1 MIEAPKAA
9 RFCAIISAE
18 KRVAGY
24 WSGSAFR
31 HHPKGI
37 FRERMVFTN
46 EWNVNDYCSVAVA
59 TDPEAKLVLGCQ
71 DPAAHGN
78 PLPRM
83 SSGDLVAVY
92 RNGKWIKDGPWC
104 EKVVRILDEVS
115 AEVLALK
122 SADKAEYEAQQ
133 EASRMAASDRL
144 KAAAA
149 ALA

>member
-1 MIEAPKAA
+1 MVEAPSAA
-9 RFCAIISAE
+9 RFCSTISAE

-46 EWNVNDYCSVAVA
+46 EWNVNNYCSVAVA

-71 DPAAHGN
+71 ESAAHGN
-78 PLPRM
+78 PSPKM
-83 SSGDLVAVY
+83 SSGDLVTVY
-92 RNGKWIKDGPWC
+92 RNGEWVSDGPWC
-104 EKVVRILDEVS
+104 EKIIRILDEVA
-115 AEVLALK
+115 AEVSALK
-122 SADKAEYEAQQ
+122 SADKDEYERRQ
-133 EASRMAASDRL
+133 EASRNVAADRI